1 MTNSGVRTDS
11 ARSCGTLPDPKCR
24 NDCRHIEDFAHV
36 FGVYPEAKYRRASYG
51 SFARVLWLEAGEG
64 AVVEYTRRLVFNV
77 LIGNADAHLKNW
89 SLIFSDGRMPRL
101 APAYDLVGTVPS
113 LPTTDWRSRS
123 VIRRSSP
130 RSTSMSVPSLS
141 RKSRPASPPGVA
153 DGPRDRSEGVGS
165 LAGPRAAAG
174 ASGSHSN
181 GDWRAQCERCHC
193 SHPVLRRGKAHAQS
207 NPQVT

>member
-1 MTNSGVRTDS
+1 M
-11 ARSCGTLPDPKCR
+11 
-24 NDCRHIEDFAHV
+24 

-101 APAYDLVGTVPS
+101 APAYDLVGTVRHAHDRLALS
-113 LPTTDWRSRS
+113 LGDTKESL
-123 VIRRSSP
+123 

-141 RKSRPASPPGVA
+141 EKAGLPVRLVLQTV
-153 DGPRDRSEGVGS
+153 RDRSEGVRS

-207 NPQVT
+207 NPQVTERGD